1 MLEAIGEG
9 AGGGVDKLAVTH
21 RGLHLRRR
29 DPALFAH
36 GSYIPI
42 EAVGSRAAHVVA
54 FARVHE
60 GRWVV
65 AVVPRLTAGLDGWG
79 ATRLA
84 LPAEA
89 PGTWENVLTEADV
102 RGPAPT
108 VAELFDP
115 VPVALLAGGP
125 APATSAETPR

>member
-1 MLEAIGEG
+1 M
-9 AGGGVDKLAVTH
+9 DKLAVTH
-21 RGLHLRRR
+21 RGLRLRRR
-29 DPALFAH
+29 HPDLFAH
-36 GSYIPI
+36 GAYVPI
-42 EAVGSRAAHVVA
+42 QAVGSWAAHVVA

-79 ATRLA
+79 DTRLA

-89 PGTWENVLTEADV
+89 PATWENVLTEAEI
-102 RGPAPT
+102 RGPALT

-115 VPVALLAGGP
+115 VPGALLAGEP
-125 APATSAETPR
+125 APATSAGTPR